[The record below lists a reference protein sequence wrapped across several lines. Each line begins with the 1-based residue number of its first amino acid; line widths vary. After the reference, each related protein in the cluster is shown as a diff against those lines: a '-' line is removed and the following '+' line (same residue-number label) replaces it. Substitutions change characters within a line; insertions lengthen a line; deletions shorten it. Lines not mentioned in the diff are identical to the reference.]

1 MILRYDKSTSKG
13 NNFVEAMKAV
23 LLGSVVG
30 SVVCAVFLVLF
41 AFLFVAVKS
50 VPQSIVQIVAI
61 ICASLGAFVAGYISI
76 RIYKSKGLIYGAAS
90 GLLLFII
97 LTIIAFIVS
106 RDKFTYITAIRLL
119 VMLFSGALGGVLG
132 VNQKRRK

>member
-1 MILRYDKSTSKG
+1 MRYDKSTSKG
-13 NNFVEAMKAV
+13 NNFIEAMKAI

-30 SVVCAVFLVLF
+30 AVVCAVFLVLF

-50 VPQSIVQIVAI
+50 VPQSMVQIIAI
-61 ICASLGAFVAGYISI
+61 ICAAIGAAVAGYASI
-76 RIYKSKGLIYGAAS
+76 RIYKSKGLLYGAAA
-90 GLLLFII
+90 GLLLFVV
-97 LTIIAFIVS
+97 LTVIAFIVS
-106 RDKFTYITAIRLL
+106 RDKFTYITFIRLL